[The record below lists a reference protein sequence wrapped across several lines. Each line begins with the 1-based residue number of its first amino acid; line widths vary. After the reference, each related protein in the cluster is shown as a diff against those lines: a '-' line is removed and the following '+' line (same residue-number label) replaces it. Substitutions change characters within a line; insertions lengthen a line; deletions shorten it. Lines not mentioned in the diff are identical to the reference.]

1 MLPALDKKR
10 IITLT
15 VTVLAALMFPNNVK
29 AAVGAPQVCEPGSTC
44 KVGEFL
50 YDDSYVLIE
59 GAACTLTSTNPT
71 GAAYLTAQPM
81 TGSAGWYSYS
91 FTAPVTLGLY
101 PSQMCCTT
109 GGQKMC
115 LDKSFEIKAAAANTS
130 ADEVAGAVWGYSSRT
145 LSSFGDLASSVWS
158 SSSRTLSSFG
168 TLISDMWGSSSNKTA
183 SQSAVADL
191 QKSVNQ
197 ANVLLDKVVNKP
209 IIENVLEEDKTV
221 DLQTKINDSKNI
233 STRLFVNT
241 QYLISKTSLL
251 SSKWRMYDSQDLA
264 DSFDELNRL
273 VGQSTDAQ
281 TQESIYGEVN
291 WLKNQWGFPVTDQL
305 LTQLGTI
312 KGSLMAVQNS
322 TGTLPVK
329 NLKSLLS
336 ANRNLE
342 TLMGNSSDSTGEIT
356 LFSKLKEVKQL
367 ADAYN
372 SKSSEIN
379 AVLTDWNKLTPLE
392 KQKRIASLQ
401 KNLASINLLPKSKE
415 LVLGV
420 STVNPGE
427 KELKNQL
434 LSLRGV
440 IDTNKLLLAKKP
452 GIAFSNT
459 WLEEG
464 SIVFKSVI
472 TNPSSLS
479 AQKVPLKYYL
489 PVEAKA
495 ENIIEKSDGLTVEF
509 DAEKNQ
515 YYIAGEYTLAAGETM
530 TVSVRMT
537 DVWQI
542 GSDQVD
548 SLRKQAEELAKPL
561 EKTSYFAQGVTLK
574 SDIDVS
580 LDKVNI
586 LQSNAVTPE
595 EKIQAYR
602 EATIEYNAAKDKT
615 EKLKELATQAGT
627 SGNLLG
633 FVGGAQTLAVWGL
646 IIIIVGGFI
655 WLSISMKMIG
665 NKKVAVAKV
674 NKVAAQPRKFKINFP
689 FVTTLVATTIIS
701 SLATG
706 FVLPRFQKT
715 ASKTEATPTPGVEN
729 VQGAQTETAVGGGKD
744 IVLIEVPEGSSVIAR
759 EAPVADAKI
768 TYHFDVAT
776 EVERVAT
783 SSGWV
788 RVAQGWVSDKFIYSP
803 QITSA
808 KSQSVVIGDTTTGW
822 LRVRK
827 TPGGQEIGQVN
838 SGEKYLYIKDENGWY
853 EIDLTNGKAG
863 WVSGRYASVVEEMK

>member
-29 AAVGAPQVCEPGSTC
+29 AAVGAPQVCAPGGAC
-44 KVGEFL
+44 AVGEFL

-59 GAACTLTSTNPT
+59 GAACTLTSTDPT
-71 GAAYLTAQPM
+71 GAAYLTGEVM

-101 PSQMCCTT
+101 PSQMCCTPV

-115 LDKSFEIKAAAANTS
+115 LDKSFEVKAAATSTS

-168 TLISDMWGSSSNKTA
+168 SLITDIWGNSNNKTA

-197 ANVLLDKVVNKP
+197 TNVLLDKVVNKP

-221 DLQTKINDSKNI
+221 DLQSKIDDTKNI

-241 QYLISKTSLL
+241 QYLISKASLL
-251 SSKWRMYDSQDLA
+251 SSKWRVYGGQDLA

-273 VGQSTDAQ
+273 VGQPTDAQ

-305 LTQLGTI
+305 LTKLGGI
-312 KGSLMAVQNS
+312 RGSLLAIQTNIGQSGNS
-322 TGTLPVK
+322 QLPAKDLK
-329 NLKSLLS
+329 NLLA

-342 TLMGNSSDSTGEIT
+342 TLMGNSSDSTGEVT
-356 LFSKLKEVKQL
+356 LFSKIKEVKQL
-367 ADAYN
+367 ADAYS
-372 SKSSEIN
+372 SKSSEIST
-379 AVLTDWNKLTPLE
+379 VLTDWNKLTPLE
-392 KQKRIASLQ
+392 KQKKINDLQ

-420 STVNPGE
+420 STVTPNE

-452 GIAFSNT
+452 GLAFSNT

-464 SIVFKSVI
+464 SVVFKSII

-479 AQKVPLKYYL
+479 VQKVPLKYYL
-489 PVEAKA
+489 PIEAKA

-509 DAEKNQ
+509 DADRNQ
-515 YYIAGEYTLAAGETM
+515 YYVTGEYTLAAGETM

-542 GSDQVD
+542 GSDQID

-574 SDIDVS
+574 SDINVS
-580 LDKVNI
+580 LDKVGL
-586 LQSNAVTPE
+586 LQSKAVTPE

-602 EATIEYNAAKDKT
+602 EAMIEFTAAKDKT
-615 EKLKELATQAGT
+615 EKLKELTTQAGT

-665 NKKVAVAKV
+665 SKKVAVAKV
-674 NKVAAQPRKFKINFP
+674 NKVAAQPRKFKVNLP
-689 FVTTLVATTIIS
+689 FILILVITTVVS
-701 SLATG
+701 SLVTG
-706 FVLPRFQKT
+706 LILPRFQKT
-715 ASKTEATPTPGVEN
+715 APLVEN
-729 VQGAQTETAVGGGKD
+729 VKGVQTETATGGTD

-788 RVAQGWVSDKFIYSP
+788 QVAQGWVSDKFVYAPEAS
-803 QITSA
+803 QA
-808 KSQSVVIGDTTTGW
+808 KTKYVVIGDTSTGW

-827 TPGGQEIGQVN
+827 TADGQEIGQVN
-838 SGEKYLYIKDENGWY
+838 SGEKYLLIKDENGWY

-863 WVSGRYASVVEEMK
+863 WVSGRYASVVEEVK